1 MTSTSTSTSTS
12 TAIAIAYRDAVPADG
27 PELAQMARRSFT
39 DTFGT
44 LYRQEDLAQFLD
56 DAFGAKGLP
65 ADLTDPDYSVRVATD
80 DGAIVGY
87 CKVGPVTFPGD
98 WPETAMELHQL
109 YILGDHHG
117 AGLAPVLMDW
127 ALAEMRGRGAS
138 EVILSVYIDNHR
150 ARRFYERYG
159 FEEIGRYVF
168 KVGDHED
175 DDRLMRLAL

>member
-1 MTSTSTSTSTS
+1 VS
-12 TAIAIAYRDAVPADG
+12 AAIAYRDAMPADG
-27 PELAQMARRSFT
+27 PELAAMARRSFT

-56 DAFGAKGLP
+56 AAFGSSGLP
-65 ADLTDPDYSVRVATD
+65 ADLTDPAYRVRVATD
-80 DGAIVGY
+80 ANTIVGY
-87 CKVGPVTFPGD
+87 CKIGPVTFPGD
-98 WPETAMELHQL
+98 WPDSAIELHQL

-127 ALAEMRGRGAS
+127 ALDQARLRGAS
-138 EVILSVYIDNHR
+138 EMILSVFVDNHR

-159 FEEIGRYVF
+159 FEEIGQYKF
-168 KVGDHED
+168 MVGEHED

>member
-1 MTSTSTSTSTS
+1 MT
-12 TAIAIAYRDAVPADG
+12 AAIAYRDAVAADG
-27 PELAQMARRSFT
+27 PELAAMARRSFT
-39 DTFGT
+39 DTFGA
-44 LYRQEDLAQFLD
+44 LYRQEDLAAFLD
-56 DAFGAKGLP
+56 QTFGTSGLP
-65 ADLTDPDYSVRVATD
+65 ADLTDPAYRVRVATED
-80 DGAIVGY
+80 DRIVGY
-87 CKVGPVTFPGD
+87 CKVGPVTFPGE
-98 WPETAMELHQL
+98 WPDNAMELHQL

-127 ALAEMRGRGAS
+127 ALDTMRGLGAS

-159 FEEIGRYVF
+159 FEEIGQYVF